1 MAPSNNS
8 TRMSFSN
15 KFKLKAVEI
24 AQQIGNRA
32 AAKQLRISETNVR
45 RWRQEVVAI
54 SQAPKNKCCTKAR
67 TGAKFPQI
75 DKQVCTFIDQKRN
88 DGLGVS
94 RSLIRLEA
102 LRIARQLGISETEFK
117 ASPGWCTRFM
127 NRNGYSIRTHTKIA
141 QKLPKEFA
149 DKITNFQRYIIR
161 LRLRTEYALDCIGN
175 MDETPVT
182 MDMVGNNTVD
192 KVGKKTI
199 LLKTTGHEKCRYT
212 VVLAYMADGTKL
224 PPMLIFKR
232 KTLPKVK
239 WPKGVVV
246 HAHPKGWMDE
256 QGCDIWLEKVWR
268 QRPGGVRNKKS
279 LLVWDQFSAHLTP
292 KVNSKVRALN
302 TDVAVIPGG
311 LTGIL
316 QPLDVSMNKPFK
328 TGLRQRWQSWMASDD
343 PKPCTKGGNLKAPS
357 LDTLAQWV
365 LDSWNEI
372 KSPIIVKS
380 FKKCCISNAMDGTE
394 DDLIWEHNLKD
405 KDVEPK
411 DDAVDDLAVEDDPY
425 EDQIPLADW
434 EDLFNGRH
442 AAEE

>member
-1 MAPSNNS
+1 
-8 TRMSFSN
+8 
-15 KFKLKAVEI
+15 
-24 AQQIGNRA
+24 
-32 AAKQLRISETNVR
+32 
-45 RWRQEVVAI
+45 
-54 SQAPKNKCCTKAR
+54 
-67 TGAKFPQI
+67 
-75 DKQVCTFIDQKRN
+75 
-88 DGLGVS
+88 
-94 RSLIRLEA
+94 
-102 LRIARQLGISETEFK
+102 
-117 ASPGWCTRFM
+117 
-127 NRNGYSIRTHTKIA
+127 
-141 QKLPKEFA
+141 
-149 DKITNFQRYIIR
+149 
-161 LRLRTEYALDCIGN
+161 
-175 MDETPVT
+175 
-182 MDMVGNNTVD
+182 MVDTSTVD

-212 VVLAYMADGTKL
+212 VVLACMADGTKL